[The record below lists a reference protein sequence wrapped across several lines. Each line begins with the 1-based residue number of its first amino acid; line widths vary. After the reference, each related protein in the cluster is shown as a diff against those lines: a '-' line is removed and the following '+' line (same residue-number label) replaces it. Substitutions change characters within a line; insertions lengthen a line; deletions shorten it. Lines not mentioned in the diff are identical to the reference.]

1 MTAITVFIADP
12 METLPCISH
21 LMLGPCQQP
30 CQATPR
36 RARPRNASFICVA
49 GERNHFDVRA
59 ETINVPLAFAA
70 TEAVTMVLRAV
81 AKGAEMGRLQGKVAI
96 VTGAGGGIGAAIC
109 GLFVREGAAV
119 VGVDID
125 AHALE
130 RAAASVRAAGG
141 RIATLSA
148 DVAEEATAEIAVAR
162 ARDEFGRLDVLVSNA
177 VYDLPHAPL
186 TALSA
191 ADWRRTM
198 AVNLDSAFL
207 LSKHAIPA
215 MAARGGGSIILM
227 ASQLGR
233 VARPGRPWYCAAK
246 GALIQLAKAMALDH
260 AGQNIRVNS
269 LSPGPVET
277 DRYVR
282 NFETLEAARA
292 SHHTLIGRLGTPE
305 EIAAGAVFLASDES
319 AFMTGADLLI
329 DGGYTAV

>member
-1 MTAITVFIADP
+1 
-12 METLPCISH
+12 
-21 LMLGPCQQP
+21 
-30 CQATPR
+30 
-36 RARPRNASFICVA
+36 
-49 GERNHFDVRA
+49 
-59 ETINVPLAFAA
+59 
-70 TEAVTMVLRAV
+70 
-81 AKGAEMGRLQGKVAI
+81 MGRLQGKVAI

-125 AHALE
+125 ADALE

-148 DVAEEATAEIAVAR
+148 DVAEEATAEIAVGR
-162 ARDEFGRLDVLVSNA
+162 ARQEFGRLDVLVANA

>member
-1 MTAITVFIADP
+1 
-12 METLPCISH
+12 
-21 LMLGPCQQP
+21 
-30 CQATPR
+30 
-36 RARPRNASFICVA
+36 
-49 GERNHFDVRA
+49 
-59 ETINVPLAFAA
+59 
-70 TEAVTMVLRAV
+70 
-81 AKGAEMGRLQGKVAI
+81 MGRLQGKVAI
-96 VTGAGGGIGAAIC
+96 VTGAGGGIGTAIC
-109 GLFVREGAAV
+109 RLFAQEGAAL

-125 AHALE
+125 ADALE

-141 RIATLSA
+141 RVSALAA
-148 DVAEEATAEIAVAR
+148 DVAEEATAETAVAR
-162 ARDEFGRLDVLVSNA
+162 ARDEFGRLDALVSNA
-177 VYDLPHAPL
+177 VYDLPHGPL

-207 LSKHAIPA
+207 LSKHAIPV
-215 MAARGGGSIILM
+215 MAAGGGGSIILV

-282 NFETLEAARA
+282 NFDTLEAARA
-292 SHHTLIGRLGTPE
+292 SHHTLVGRLGTPD
-305 EIAAGAVFLASDES
+305 EIAAGAVFLASDQS

>member
-1 MTAITVFIADP
+1 M
-12 METLPCISH
+12 M
-21 LMLGPCQQP
+21 
-30 CQATPR
+30 
-36 RARPRNASFICVA
+36 AS
-49 GERNHFDVRA
+49 
-59 ETINVPLAFAA
+59 
-70 TEAVTMVLRAV
+70 VLQT
-81 AKGAEMGRLQGKVAI
+81 KGTSMGRLQGKVAI
-96 VTGAGGGIGAAIC
+96 VTGAGGGIGTAISRQFAC
-109 GLFVREGAAV
+109 EGASV

-125 AHALE
+125 AGALT
-130 RAAASVRAAGG
+130 RMAAAVRAAGG
-141 RIATLSA
+141 GVSTLSA
-148 DVAEEATAEIAVAR
+148 DVADEATAVDAVAC
-162 ARDEFGRLDVLVSNA
+162 ALAEFGRLDVLVSNA
-177 VYDLPHAPL
+177 VHDVPLAPL
-186 TALSA
+186 TSLSL

-198 AVNLDSAFL
+198 AVNLDGAFL

-215 MAARGGGSIILM
+215 MDAGGGGSIILV

-260 AGQNIRVNS
+260 AGQHIRVNS

-282 NFETLEAARA
+282 NFDTLDAARA
-292 SHHTLIGRLGTPE
+292 SHHTLVGRLGAPD